1 MGPEELVA
9 WLSPIKVAELTN
21 VWESTPCTQLP
32 PPHLE
37 GTLRGST
44 VGTCGKALSEW
55 KEVNENPTR
64 IAVFIFRQLW
74 TNATYVRMLWLEFS
88 SFHKYSL
95 QTAQYIIKYNFTLYH
110 DCLIF
115 LDLPF
120 RFILLLINWQMTQ
133 LCGDP
138 NIYPAW
144 LLTHACTHIPHT
156 HTFSSSMVSGNSFF
170 PCLWVFTMQPESPA
184 DWFPSYP
191 R

>member
-1 MGPEELVA
+1 M
-9 WLSPIKVAELTN
+9 
-21 VWESTPCTQLP
+21 
-32 PPHLE
+32 
-37 GTLRGST
+37 
-44 VGTCGKALSEW
+44 
-55 KEVNENPTR
+55 NENPTR

-74 TNATYVRMLWLEFS
+74 TNVTYVRMLWLEFS

-95 QTAQYIIKYNFTLYH
+95 QMAQYIIKYNFTLYH

-144 LLTHACTHIPHT
+144 LLTHACTHIPPT
-156 HTFSSSMVSGNSFF
+156 HTPFLPPRFLVMAFFLAFEYSQCSLKAQQTDFPLIQDKLMLRDPLEHSTVVPTFSLTGI
-170 PCLWVFTMQPESPA
+170 E
-184 DWFPSYP
+184 D
-191 R
+191 